1 VKFLADMGVSLFTVA
16 WLRSSG
22 YDAIHLRDEG
32 LQRLPDSEI
41 LIKARQEERVLL
53 TMDLDF
59 GMLLA
64 MNKNQFPASFYFAS
78 VTNGRKLSMNDWSQY
93 LLNVEKYWKREQSF
107 QSVMKLFALDLCHYE
122 GFESVK

>member
-1 VKFLADMGVSLFTVA
+1 MKFLADMGVSLLTVA

-22 YDAIHLRDEG
+22 YDAIHLREEG

-64 MNKNQFPASFYFAS
+64 MNKNQFPS
-78 VTNGRKLSMNDWSQY
+78 VILFRLSDERSEVVNERLEPVLAQCAEV
-93 LLNVEKYWKREQSF
+93 LETGAII
-107 QSVMKLFALDLCHYE
+107 SVSDEAFRVRSLPL
-122 GFESVK
+122 

>member
-1 VKFLADMGVSLFTVA
+1 VKFLADMGISLFTVA

-32 LQRLPDSEI
+32 LQRLPDSKI

-64 MNKNQFPASFYFAS
+64 VNKDQFPS
-78 VTNGRKLSMNDWSQY
+78 VILFRLSDERSAVVTERLQPV
-93 LLNVEKYWKREQSF
+93 LAQCAEVLETGAII
-107 QSVMKLFALDLCHYE
+107 SVSDEAFRVRALPL
-122 GFESVK
+122 

>member
-1 VKFLADMGVSLFTVA
+1 VKFLADMGISLFTVK

-22 YDAIHLRDEG
+22 HDAIHLRDER

-41 LIKARQEERVLL
+41 LIKARKEERVLL

-64 MNKNQFPASFYFAS
+64 INKNQFPS
-78 VTNGRKLSMNDWSQY
+78 VILFRLSDERSEIVNERLEPVLAQCAEVLKTGAIISVNDETFR
-93 LLNVEKYWKREQSF
+93 VR
-107 QSVMKLFALDLCHYE
+107 ALPL
-122 GFESVK
+122 